1 MMIPKS
7 FVVPIFL
14 LGMFLGQ
21 SQDSL
26 KVKSVKT
33 TDPLS
38 PARAAFYST
47 VIPGLGQIYNKK
59 YWKLPLLYGGLGASI
74 YSYNF
79 NNKRYKSY
87 RNAYKSR
94 MAGYNN
100 DEYIDLITDDERLLD
115 GQDYHKRN
123 RDLSMVFIV
132 GLYLL
137 NIIDANV
144 DAHLKQYNVND
155 QLTFEPVLENTS
167 FENGTSIGVAMKYN
181 F

>member
-1 MMIPKS
+1 MLRKS
-7 FVVPIFL
+7 LGIALFV
-14 LGMFLGQ
+14 LGLFLGQ
-21 SQDSL
+21 AQDSL
-26 KVKSVKT
+26 QTKSPPI
-33 TDPLS
+33 DPLS
-38 PARAAFYST
+38 PAKAAFYSA
-47 VIPGLGQIYNKK
+47 VLPGLGQIHNKK
-59 YWKLPLLYGGLGASI
+59 YWKLPILYGGLGLSI
-74 YSYNF
+74 YSYDF

-94 MAGYNN
+94 MAGYTN
-100 DEYIDLITDDERLLD
+100 DEYIALITDDERLLD
-115 GQDYHKRN
+115 GQDFHKKN

-155 QLTFEPVLENTS
+155 QLTFEPVMENNA
-167 FENGTSIGVAMKYN
+167 FEEGTSVGLAVKFN